1 MIKGLTRKIAFL
13 VAVITAFSLILTG
26 CGSSSSA
33 GTASSSGAA
42 ASGGTG
48 STTTSYKIGVNTWG
62 SGVPVLD
69 KFADNGEYVVKM
81 LGGTTLRASDDFTP
95 DKETANVQNFCS
107 AGVNGIDLQP
117 AGVTNLIQMGQICQ
131 SAKVA
136 FVLNTFLGNDSD
148 REKLAESN
156 PYYVGAIA
164 NDLYAD
170 GKGVAE
176 LALADGVKTALIIG
190 GNIGDNTQDLRI
202 SGFKDAFL
210 AGGGTVLAEAR
221 CTSAAEA
228 PTKAADMLSAHKD
241 AQCLYAM
248 VGDYIPGSLTAIKN
262 AGLEGKISIYMS
274 GVDST
279 SAGFIKDGTVKAG
292 CDGLFI
298 ASLIAPT
305 LLLNYLD
312 GHPIKDENGKAPTL
326 LNAEFKVDQKNI
338 DAYMSIFCT
347 DGVNP
352 ITDDMLKSL
361 CWRYNPDVTYQ
372 TYVDLMNNG
381 LTLNALLKAHNLPTV
396 D

>member
-1 MIKGLTRKIAFL
+1 MLKGSKRKLSLLIA
-13 VAVITAFSLILTG
+13 VATAFSVLLAG
-26 CGSSSSA
+26 C
-33 GTASSSGAA
+33 ASKNPAA
-42 ASGGTG
+42 DPSGG
-48 STTTSYKIGVNTWG
+48 SEMKSYKVGVNTWG

-69 KFADNGEYVVKM
+69 KFADNGEYVVKL
-81 LGGTTLRASDDFTP
+81 LGGTTMRASDDFTP
-95 DKETANVQNFCS
+95 DKESANVQNFCS
-107 AGVNGIDLQP
+107 AGVDGISLQA
-117 AGVTNLIQMGQICQ
+117 AGVTNLMQMAKTCED
-131 SAKVA
+131 AKVA

-156 PYYVGAIA
+156 AYYVGGVA

-176 LALADGVKTALIIG
+176 LALADGCKTAVVIG

-202 SGFKDAFL
+202 SGFKDTFT

-221 CTSAAEA
+221 CTNASEA
-228 PTKAADMLSAHKD
+228 PTKAADMLSAHKE
-241 AQCLYAM
+241 AECLYAM

-262 AGLEGKISIYMS
+262 AGLEDQMNIYMS

-279 SAGFIKDGTVKAG
+279 SAGFIKDGTVTAG
-292 CDGLFI
+292 CDGLFLG
-298 ASLIAPT
+298 SLIAPT
-305 LLLNYLD
+305 LLINYLD
-312 GHPIKDENGKAPTL
+312 GHPIKDENGKAPDL
-326 LNAEFKVDQKNI
+326 LNAEFKVDQSNI

-352 ITDDMLKSL
+352 IPDDMLKSL

-381 LTLNALLKAHNLPTV
+381 LTLNKLLEAHGLETV